1 MSSRSISAHT
11 LAEARAAPYH
21 HGVIAISSL
30 VTADCEALVPDLVR
44 LTIDAVNGGAS
55 LGWDPPLDPGDA
67 AGYWEARIPRFDG
80 DDCALF
86 AAFAGDDLV
95 GAVQRERGHW
105 PTTRHRAEVAKLIV
119 LRSWRRRGIARA
131 LLDELE
137 DDAFV
142 RGIDL
147 LMLETAPG
155 EPGEALYRALGYE
168 RTGVVPHAG
177 KNAGGVFEDAVF
189 YHKLLR

>member
-1 MSSRSISAHT
+1 
-11 LAEARAAPYH
+11 
-21 HGVIAISSL
+21 
-30 VTADCEALVPDLVR
+30 VR
-44 LTIDAVNGGAS
+44 LTVDAVDGGAS
-55 LGWDPPLDPGDA
+55 LGWDAPLDPEDA
-67 AGYWEARIPRFDG
+67 ARYWEARIPRFDG
-80 DDCALF
+80 DDCALL

-105 PTTRHRAEVAKLIV
+105 PTTRHRAKVVRLMV
-119 LRSWRRRGIARA
+119 LRAWRRRGIARA

-155 EPGEALYRALGYE
+155 EPGEALCRALGYE
-168 RTGVVPHAG
+168 RTGVVPDAG
-177 KNAGGVFEDAVF
+177 KNARGVLEDAVF

>member
-1 MSSRSISAHT
+1 VP
-11 LAEARAAPYH
+11 PYH

-44 LTIDAVNGGAS
+44 LTVDAVDGGAS
-55 LGWDPPLDPGDA
+55 LGWDPPLDPDDA
-67 AGYWEARIPRFDG
+67 ARYWEARIPRFDG

-86 AAFAGDDLV
+86 VAFAGDDLV
-95 GAVQRERGHW
+95 GAVQRERGRF
-105 PTTRHRAEVAKLIV
+105 PTTRHRAEVEKLMV
-119 LRSWRRRGIARA
+119 LRPWRRRGIARA

-142 RGIDL
+142 RGIEVL
-147 LMLETAPG
+147 LLETSPG
-155 EPGEALYRALGYE
+155 EPADTLYRAMGYE
-168 RTGVVPHAG
+168 RTGVVPNAG
-177 KNAGGVFEDAVF
+177 KNAAGAFEDAAF